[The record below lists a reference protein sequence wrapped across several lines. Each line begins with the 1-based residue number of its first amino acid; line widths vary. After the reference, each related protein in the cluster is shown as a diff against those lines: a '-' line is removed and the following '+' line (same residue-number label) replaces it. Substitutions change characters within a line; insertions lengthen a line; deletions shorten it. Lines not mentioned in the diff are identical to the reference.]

1 MLQIT
6 TPNAQG
12 ANGQSKLDTYTFSG
26 KDGRKFFTI
35 ENIGTGTPLTLTLV
49 NDAPVNTGLT
59 GGFKLF
65 PGSTGGDYILNT
77 TMPPGTNMSFS
88 IDYDKDWGDS
98 LQAKLYASTNIYTYD
113 STRASTGYA
122 LIGPTSCITFDYKNN
137 ETLTRRDLGSLLCQ
151 DGEGNYQILQNSAKI
166 TEDETS
172 FGLVRT
178 NPKLT
183 GNVKLTVD
191 SKQDIWLNSI
201 DAEKELADDRY
212 KKYRIG
218 KNSSYASD
226 LNRFFDLGNTPPEL
240 VFSLYQQDSQ
250 YTSTKR
256 NFSEQYDKFY
266 QYGVTELKSKFYDED
281 FSFFAPLYLKTEIP
295 DNFVIF
301 RTNGPVNAFSYE
313 TTFNDWKNYVTPEIL
328 ANSQIIKT
336 YSLAEDTSIGMYLR
350 SIVNHPS
357 RTETDLTVSY
367 QTNGYTYY
375 NGISYQKGSFSQ
387 MGELLY
393 DYYNQENPL
402 LSVEEFITLG
412 FERNKVISSHVI
424 NLEFLFDDVHATNY
438 TINRYFGMYV
448 NTIDLAKFTISEQ
461 GLQLFSKE
469 VNQTPFP
476 RKGVDGNK
484 ISQKSFT
491 QTNKDGIRVFID
503 TDSIERTTT
512 VDSNSFTSPVLK
524 AYVDLPNNTLSVSL
538 KGNYVPRL
546 EIGDLFSLDAS
557 TIGYSAK
564 HIINQIQYD
573 NNITLVS
580 LDFYAATGST
590 SLVGITGTSANPI
603 SLTASFYDDKKY
615 VNFID
620 KIFDNEFIESQ
631 PRFFY
636 LKDNSKN
643 LHSID
648 STKSR
653 YFGGVNSFNDQK
665 VIEVKLK
672 DVSLDMSKFG
682 GFSNLLTQTES
693 EILDQ
698 KGKASITVEVLDY
711 FSPNDYIEIT
721 WNSPS
726 ANIGYPLRWR
736 VIANDSMLNPGE
748 HWPTFAIDTDSMGEY
763 YVSYFHTGNSSVKLH
778 QVTKSIQDAFNVFP
792 FKDFD
797 ILAKGTFLYFRSTQ
811 DGRSSETAQIR
822 ISTDVPN
829 MKIDGT
835 PAVNIGVVNFTGGS
849 ERRHTRCKVRTS
861 IAQGILINEYISTI
875 GSFSLPRVYDVLG
888 NKLVFSS
895 YLEEPIY
902 DDLGNLIDFNGVN
915 DFKIVCI
922 EDETSPI
929 QHTSDNKITT
939 YELFKPSYGIL
950 SVMPLR
956 DFDTDFFY
964 SDYTR
969 SYTPELI
976 HYFERAYSPVT
987 VKSISGN
994 VYTFD
999 KEIDPNFLASGA
1011 TSIYLPYLIITDSAS
1026 TPALH
1031 NEDSQFLYMGG
1042 LTASLVTAP
1051 GALPVGATND
1061 TLLFLPGEK
1070 HMYFSDS
1077 ELSKFKGFLSL
1088 SGIVSTQDEDKFKS
1102 LENQWDPKRF
1112 IFQNINSEYERLAEN
1127 YLKSLVLKSRV
1138 VPYISKWVS
1147 PQGKDIRDNNYRL
1160 NYHRSFGNTNFSPS
1174 AEISIPDPRYHT
1186 HEWPYLDSV
1195 PDEFPTSQYPDQM
1208 FSYMFDQL
1216 SDTYDFSSIKKDWFS
1231 DYFTVGYPCEKYLDS
1246 NGDFVAANIEPSEKY
1261 SYFNYQNYD
1270 DNTQTLFRGY
1280 KLGIRELDS
1289 AGVPVNF
1296 STKYNNYKFSVIIE
1310 TREDNSYNEEEP
1322 VTFRTIINEKWKFIL
1337 VKITLRISSYRYTTG
1352 NVSYVDLYTMYNNDE
1367 IATFTYDPT
1376 HPSTLHGY
1384 QRAIPEDKK
1393 LSVPVNFIGLSP
1405 DYVSS
1410 LGSYYFN
1417 SYEFQG
1423 ASYIVDLREE
1433 LKPLADGVF
1442 SRIVGT
1448 NTVGTTRTAITIKS
1462 NIESVYPD
1470 NAIKLSDNK
1479 FNITKS
1485 NIPFVSTLA
1494 LGVSST
1500 FPWDKTT
1507 LYHQGGG
1514 NVSGAGIRERLTFSE
1529 IVKVITGTSSKSAM
1543 LYEIYDVNGNASYPT
1558 RENLL
1563 FSMYAIS
1570 PEALTRVY
1578 DYFPVSD
1585 TDKPQEFYTN
1595 DEIGA
1600 VLSQQKDLQTIY
1612 RYQGNFS
1619 PKFRDVLKFWVR
1631 EDDTFTNV
1639 ASRDFLLN
1647 NTRIGD
1653 NFLNFS
1659 TLRNQYYTKVS
1670 DKEILKISTESGYK
1684 PVYPLINEIVIDK
1697 KDEFAWSSSWD
1708 NLYYRK
1714 YTTTGSFNDVKGTQE
1729 MKEVKSMLGS
1739 KAMKVPKQYDLYEYE
1754 IVKSVTNNLSTY
1766 IKDEFVYYED
1776 SKYAYLQINVYN
1788 RLLREMLTTTTTGT
1802 TSDHRA
1808 KTEFL
1813 KTLDLLPTGM
1823 DPIFD
1828 PLLIDEYAKQYLEK
1842 NILDLFQIS
1851 DIKLYVLQT
1860 GNPSADSI
1868 VTIAPKSEHRPLVEN
1883 VNVLG
1888 KEFTLSES
1896 SLLNKGYI
1904 KQKDTSIKNIGNMIF
1919 QIKYPLDSRF
1929 YTSLSVGVAVKRI

>member
-1 MLQIT
+1 MLKIT

-12 ANGQSKLDTYTFSG
+12 VSGQSKLDTYTFSG

-35 ENIGTGTPLTLTLV
+35 ENDESNTPIVLTLINETPTSGLV
-49 NDAPVNTGLT
+49 

-65 PGSTGGDYILNT
+65 PGSTSDDHILNVT
-77 TMPPGTNMSFS
+77 LSPDTNMSFS
-88 IDYDKDWGDS
+88 IDYDKDFGDS
-98 LQAKLYASTNIYTYD
+98 LQAKLYASTNIYTYGTTG
-113 STRASTGYA
+113 SSTGYV
-122 LIGPTSCITFDYKNN
+122 LIGPTSSGSCITFNYKNN

-151 DGEGNYQILQNSAKI
+151 DNEGNYQISQNSVKI

-191 SKQDIWLNSI
+191 SNQDIWLNSI

-226 LNRFFDLGNTPPEL
+226 LNRFFDSGNTPPEL
-240 VFSLYQQDSQ
+240 VFSLYQQDTQ
-250 YTSTKR
+250 YTSSKR

-281 FSFFAPLYLKTEIP
+281 FSFFAPLYLKNEIP

-301 RTNGPVNAFSYE
+301 RTNGPVNSFSYE
-313 TTFNDWKNYVTPEIL
+313 NSFEDWKNYVTPEIL
-328 ANSQIIKT
+328 SNSQIVKT

-393 DYYNQENPL
+393 DYYSEENPL
-402 LSVEEFITLG
+402 MSVEEFITLG
-412 FERNKVISSHVI
+412 FERHKVISSHVI

-461 GLQLFSKE
+461 GLQLFSRE
-469 VNQTPFP
+469 LNQTPFP

-491 QTNKDGIRVFID
+491 QNNLNGISVFID
-503 TDSIERTTT
+503 TSSIERTSLI
-512 VDSNSFTSPVLK
+512 DLKSFTAPVYK
-524 AYVDLPNNTLSVSL
+524 VETDMVQTLTASL
-538 KGNYVPRL
+538 TGNYLPRL
-546 EIGDLFSLDAS
+546 NIGDLFTMKNGITYE
-557 TIGYSAK
+557 TIHTITGL
-564 HIINQIQYD
+564 NYD
-573 NNITLVS
+573 NNITQVNLS
-580 LDFYAATGST
+580 FYAAAGST
-590 SLVGITGTSANPI
+590 SLAGITGMN
-603 SLTASFYDDKKY
+603 LNCSFYDDLKY
-615 VNFID
+615 SNFID
-620 KIFDNEFIESQ
+620 EIFSNEFIQSQ

-636 LKDNSKN
+636 LKDNIGN

-648 STKSR
+648 STKTK
-653 YFGGVNSFNDQK
+653 YFGGVDTFDNQK
-665 VIEVKLK
+665 VIQVNLK
-672 DVSLDMSKFG
+672 DEILDIAKLG
-682 GFSNLLTQTES
+682 GFSNLLTQTEAV
-693 EILDQ
+693 ILNE
-698 KGKASITVEVLDY
+698 KGKASISVEVLDY
-711 FSPNDYIEIT
+711 FSPNDYIEIS

-748 HWPTFAIDTDSMGEY
+748 HWPTFAINTDVEGEY
-763 YVSYFHTGNSSVKLH
+763 YVSYFHTGDSTIKLS
-778 QVTKSIQDAFNVFP
+778 QVVKSISDAFDVFP

-797 ILAKGTFLYFRSTQ
+797 ILAKDTFLHFRSTQ

-822 ISTDVPN
+822 ISTDIPN
-829 MKIDGT
+829 MKISGT
-835 PAVNIGVVNFTGGS
+835 PASTSGIVNFIGGS
-849 ERRHTRCKVRTS
+849 ERKRTRCKVRTS
-861 IAQGILINEYISTI
+861 IAQGMLIDEYISTI

-888 NKLVFSS
+888 SRLVFSS
-895 YLEEPIY
+895 YLEEPVY
-902 DDLGNLIDFNGVN
+902 DSLGNLIDFNGVN
-915 DFKIVCI
+915 EFKIVCI
-922 EDETSPI
+922 EDESSTI

-964 SDYTR
+964 SDYTK

-976 HYFERAYSPVT
+976 RYFERAYQPVK
-987 VKSISGN
+987 VQSISGN
-994 VYTFD
+994 TYTFD
-999 KEIDPNFLASGA
+999 KEIDPNFSASGA
-1011 TSIYLPYLIITDSAS
+1011 TALYLPYLIINDNVS
-1026 TPALH
+1026 TPQLH
-1031 NEDSQFLYMGG
+1031 NEDSQFLYTGG
-1042 LTASLVTAP
+1042 LTATLLTAP
-1051 GALPVGATND
+1051 GALFPGATADD
-1061 TLLFLPGEK
+1061 TILFLPGEK
-1070 HMYFSDS
+1070 HMFFSDS
-1077 ELSKFKGFLSL
+1077 ELSRFKGFLTL
-1088 SGIVSTQDEDKFKS
+1088 SGVVSTQDEDTFKS
-1102 LENQWDPKRF
+1102 LENQWDPTRF
-1112 IFQNINSEYERLAEN
+1112 VFQNINSEYERLEEN

-1147 PQGKDIRDNNYRL
+1147 PQGKDIRDNSYRL

-1195 PDEFPTSQYPDQM
+1195 PDEFPTAKYPDQM

-1231 DYFTVGYPCEKYLDS
+1231 DYFTVGYPCEKYLDN
-1246 NGDFVAANIEPSEKY
+1246 NGNFVSANIEPSEKY
-1261 SYFNYQNYD
+1261 AYFNYQNYD
-1270 DNTQTLFRGY
+1270 DTTQALFRGY
-1280 KLGIRELDS
+1280 KIGIRELDS
-1289 AGVPVNF
+1289 AGVQTTL

-1310 TREDNSYNEEEP
+1310 TREDDSYLEEEP
-1322 VTFRTIINEKWKFIL
+1322 ITYKTIVNEKWKFIL
-1337 VKITLRISSYRYTTG
+1337 IKITLRISSYRYTTG
-1352 NVSYVDLYTMYNNDE
+1352 NVSYVDLYTLYNNDE
-1367 IATFTYDPT
+1367 VATFTYNPAT
-1376 HPSTLHGY
+1376 PSTLQSY

-1393 LSVPVNFIGLSP
+1393 LSVELNFTTASSNVPTTLGLYYF
-1405 DYVSS
+1405 DAQKF
-1410 LGSYYFN
+1410 LGS
-1417 SYEFQG
+1417 
-1423 ASYIVDLREE
+1423 SYIVDLKEE
-1433 LKPLADGVF
+1433 LKPLSDGVF

-1448 NTVGTTRTAITIKS
+1448 NIIGNVKTTISLKEPLKSVFSNDTIELSNNKYDTIKS
-1462 NIESVYPD
+1462 NLAFS
-1470 NAIKLSDNK
+1470 
-1479 FNITKS
+1479 
-1485 NIPFVSTLA
+1485 STFT
-1494 LGVSST
+1494 LGVGGS
-1500 FPWDKTT
+1500 FPWDKTI
-1507 LYHQGGG
+1507 LYHQSGG
-1514 NVSGAGIRERLTFSE
+1514 NASGAGIRERLTFSE
-1529 IVKVITGTSSKSAM
+1529 IVKVINGTSTKSLM
-1543 LYEIYDVNGNASYPT
+1543 LYEIYNVDGNVSYPT
-1558 RENLL
+1558 KESLL
-1563 FSMYAIS
+1563 FSMYTIS
-1570 PEALTRVY
+1570 PESLTRIY

-1585 TDKPQEFYTN
+1585 PDKPQEFYTN
-1595 DEIGA
+1595 KEIGV

-1647 NTRIGD
+1647 NTHIGD

-1670 DKEILKISTESGYK
+1670 DQEIIKLSTESGYK

-1714 YTTTGSFNDVKGTQE
+1714 YTTTEAFTDIKGTQE

-1739 KAMKVPKQYDLYEYE
+1739 KAMKVPKQYDLYEYK
-1754 IVKSVTNNLSTY
+1754 ITKSETLDLSAY
-1766 IKDEFVYYED
+1766 INDEFVYYED
-1776 SKYAYLQINVYN
+1776 SKTAYLQINVYN
-1788 RLLREMLTTTTTGT
+1788 RLLREMLGT
-1802 TSDHRA
+1802 DTDHRA

-1813 KTLDLLPTGM
+1813 KALNLLPVNM

-1828 PLLIDEYAKQYLEK
+1828 PLLIDDYVKQYLEK
-1842 NILDLFQIS
+1842 NILDLFTIS

-1860 GNPSADSI
+1860 GNPATDSI
-1868 VTIAPKSEHRPLVEN
+1868 VTITPKSDHRPLIEN
-1883 VNVLG
+1883 TTASG
-1888 KEFTLSES
+1888 KSVTLSEGV
-1896 SLLNKGYI
+1896 LLNKGYI
-1904 KQKDTSIKNIGNMIF
+1904 KQKDTHITNIGNMIF

-1929 YTSLSVGVAVKRI
+1929 YTSLSIGVAVKRI

>member
-1 MLQIT
+1 MLKIT

-12 ANGQSKLDTYTFSG
+12 ASGQSKLNTYTFSG
-26 KDGRKFFTI
+26 QNGRKFFSV
-35 ENIGTGTPLTLTLV
+35 ENDNSPSTSISFTLV
-49 NDAPVNTGLT
+49 NETPINGLT
-59 GGFKLF
+59 GGFRMF
-65 PGSTGGDYILNT
+65 PGSTSGNYSMNI
-77 TMPPGTNMSFS
+77 TMPPLNNMSFS
-88 IDYDKDWGDS
+88 IDYDKSWGDS
-98 LQAKLYASTNIYTYD
+98 LQAKLYSSINIFTYDGSGAST
-113 STRASTGYA
+113 SHL
-122 LIGPTSCITFDYKNN
+122 LIGPTSSITFDYESNQ
-137 ETLTRRDLGSLLCQ
+137 TQTRRDLGSLLCQ
-151 DGEGNYQILQNSAKI
+151 DSDGNYQISQNSVKI

-191 SKQDIWLNSI
+191 SNQDIWLNSI
-201 DAEKELADDRY
+201 DAEKELSDDRY

-218 KNSSYASD
+218 KNASYASD

-240 VFSLYQQDSQ
+240 VFSLYQQDTQ
-250 YTSTKR
+250 YTSSKR

-281 FSFFAPLYLKTEIP
+281 FSFFAPLYLKNEIP

-313 TTFNDWKNYVTPEIL
+313 TSFDEWKNYVTPEIL

-393 DYYNQENPL
+393 DYYNEENPL
-402 LSVEEFITLG
+402 MSVEEFITLG
-412 FERNKVISSHVI
+412 FERHKVISSHVI
-424 NLEFLFDDVHATNY
+424 NLEFLFDDVNATNY

-448 NTIDLAKFTISEQ
+448 NTVDLAKFTISEQ
-461 GLQLFSKE
+461 GLQLFSKDL
-469 VNQTPFP
+469 NQTPFP

-491 QTNKDGIRVFID
+491 QNNPDGISVFID
-503 TDSIERTTT
+503 TATIERTSTI
-512 VDSNSFTSPVLK
+512 DSKSFTAPILSVNT
-524 AYVDLPNNTLSVSL
+524 DFSQTLSVEL
-538 KGNYVPRL
+538 KGNYLPRL
-546 EIGDLFSLDAS
+546 NIGDLFTMTDNIVYE
-557 TIGYSAK
+557 TTNTVIGL
-564 HIINQIQYD
+564 NYD
-573 NNITLVS
+573 NNITLIDLSFPGVNA
-580 LDFYAATGST
+580 LT
-590 SLVGITGTSANPI
+590 GITGMN
-603 SLTASFYDDKKY
+603 LNCNFYEDLKY
-615 VNFID
+615 SNFID
-620 KIFDNEFIESQ
+620 EIFNNDFIQSQ

-636 LKDNSKN
+636 LKDNVGN

-648 STKSR
+648 STQNK
-653 YFGGVNSFNDQK
+653 YFGGTDSFKDEK
-665 VIEVKLK
+665 VIQVKLK
-672 DVSLDMSKFG
+672 DVTLDISKLG
-682 GFSNLLTQTES
+682 GFSNLLTQTEAT
-693 EILDQ
+693 ILDA
-698 KGKASITVEVLDY
+698 KGKASISVEILDY

-726 ANIGYPLRWR
+726 ANLGYPLRWR
-736 VIANDSMLNPGE
+736 VIANDSMLNPGQ
-748 HWPTFAIDTDSMGEY
+748 HWPTFAIDTDAEGEY
-763 YVSYFHTGNSSVKLH
+763 YVSYFHTGDSTIKLK
-778 QVTKSIQDAFNVFP
+778 QLVESISDAFNVFP

-797 ILAKGTFLYFRSTQ
+797 ILAKDTFLHFRSTQ

-822 ISTDVPN
+822 ISTDIPN
-829 MKIDGT
+829 MKISGT
-835 PAVNIGVVNFTGGS
+835 PAFTNGVVNFIGGS
-849 ERRHTRCKVRTS
+849 ERRRTRCKVRTS
-861 IAQGILINEYISTI
+861 IAQGMLIDEYISTI
-875 GSFSLPRVYDVLG
+875 GSFSLPRVYNVLG
-888 NKLVFSS
+888 SRLVFSS
-895 YLEEPIY
+895 YLEEPVY
-902 DDLGNLIDFNGVN
+902 DDLGNLVDFNGVD

-922 EDETSPI
+922 EDESSTI

-964 SDYTR
+964 SDYTK

-976 HYFERAYSPVT
+976 RYFERAYPPVK
-987 VKSISGN
+987 VISISGN
-994 VYTFD
+994 TYTFD
-999 KEIDPNFLASGA
+999 KEIDPNFSSTGA
-1011 TSIYLPYLIITDSAS
+1011 TAIYLPYLIITDSAS
-1026 TPALH
+1026 TPELH
-1031 NEDSQFLYMGG
+1031 NEKNQFLYTGG
-1042 LTASLVTAP
+1042 NTATMLLAP
-1051 GALPVGATND
+1051 GAFPIGATND
-1061 TLLFLPGEK
+1061 VILFLPGEK
-1070 HMYFSDS
+1070 HMFFSDS

-1088 SGIVSTQDEDKFKS
+1088 SGVVSSQDEDTFKS
-1102 LENQWDPKRF
+1102 LENQWDPTRF
-1112 IFQNINSEYERLAEN
+1112 VFQNINSEYERLEEN

-1147 PQGKDIRDNNYRL
+1147 PQGKDIRDNSYRL

-1195 PDEFPTSQYPDQM
+1195 PDEFPTAKYPDQM

-1246 NGDFVAANIEPSEKY
+1246 NGNFVSANIEPSEKY
-1261 SYFNYQNYD
+1261 AYFNYQNYD
-1270 DNTQTLFRGY
+1270 DTTQALFRGY
-1280 KLGIRELDS
+1280 KIGIRELDS
-1289 AGVPVNF
+1289 AGIPINE

-1310 TREDNSYNEEEP
+1310 TREDDSYLEEEP
-1322 VTFRTIINEKWKFIL
+1322 ITYKTIINEKWKFIL
-1337 VKITLRISSYRYTTG
+1337 IKITLRISSYRYTTG

-1367 IATFTYDPT
+1367 VATFTYDPAL
-1376 HPSTLHGY
+1376 PSTIPGY

-1393 LSVPVNFIGLSP
+1393 LSVGLNFTSASTNAPLTTGIYFFDSF
-1405 DYVSS
+1405 SFT
-1410 LGSYYFN
+1410 GS
-1417 SYEFQG
+1417 
-1423 ASYIVDLREE
+1423 SYIVDLREE
-1433 LKPLADGVF
+1433 LKPLSDGVF

-1448 NTVGTTRTAITIKS
+1448 NTIGNIETSISLKNPIQSVYSNNTIQLDDNMYDVIKS
-1462 NIESVYPD
+1462 S
-1470 NAIKLSDNK
+1470 
-1479 FNITKS
+1479 
-1485 NIPFVSTLA
+1485 IPFSTMLT
-1494 LGVSST
+1494 LGSGGS
-1500 FPWDKTT
+1500 FPWNKTV
-1507 LYHQGGG
+1507 LYHQSGG
-1514 NVSGAGIRERLTFSE
+1514 NASGAGIRERLTFSE
-1529 IVKVITGTSSKSAM
+1529 IVKVINGTSAKSIM
-1543 LYEIYDVNGNASYPT
+1543 LYEIYDVNGNVSYPT
-1558 RENLL
+1558 KSNLL
-1563 FSMYAIS
+1563 FSMYTIS
-1570 PEALTRVY
+1570 PEALTRIY

-1585 TDKPQEFYTN
+1585 TDKPQEFYTHT
-1595 DEIGA
+1595 EIGA

-1659 TLRNQYYTKVS
+1659 TLRNQYYSKVS
-1670 DKEILKISTESGYK
+1670 DQEILKISTESGYK

-1714 YTTTGSFNDVKGTQE
+1714 YTTTESFNDVKGTQE

-1754 IVKSVTNNLSTY
+1754 TAKSATLDLSSY
-1766 IKDEFVYYED
+1766 INDEFVYYED
-1776 SKYAYLQINVYN
+1776 SKFAYLQINVYN
-1788 RLLREMLTTTTTGT
+1788 RLLREMIGT
-1802 TSDHRA
+1802 DIDHRA

-1813 KTLDLLPTGM
+1813 KALNLLPSIM

-1828 PLLIDEYAKQYLEK
+1828 PLLIDDYVKQYLEK

-1860 GNPSADSI
+1860 GNPAANSI
-1868 VTIAPKSEHRPLVEN
+1868 ATITPKSEHRPLIEN
-1883 VNVLG
+1883 TTGTSL
-1888 KEFTLSES
+1888 TLSEGV
-1896 SLLNKGYI
+1896 LLNKGYI
-1904 KQKDTSIKNIGNMIF
+1904 KQKDVNITNIGNMIF
-1919 QIKYPLDSRF
+1919 KIKYPLDSRF